1 MTLKTNYAGHDI
13 AYEKKLSSGQDG
25 WDHKSEYAQFAHR
38 MSSVMQRV
46 DTNGLVLELGCGAGN
61 MSQWLKTIG
70 YSDIV
75 GVDISK
81 AAIDHARLRLPD
93 DQFYCLDL
101 TQQPLN
107 ALSNSFDAVFDSHM
121 LHCIV
126 GDDRA
131 AVFQEARRLLKPGG
145 VFFGE
150 TMCTPVD
157 QTIAKQVGYQ
167 TDTGLCVA
175 PCGTVTRYIG
185 SPENLLDELNDFGF
199 DVIEQCVE
207 VDESGIGSL
216 RFACQ
221 AT

>member
-75 GVDISK
+75 GVGISK

-121 LHCIV
+121 LHCIALLAMTV
-126 GDDRA
+126 RLCFRRH
-131 AVFQEARRLLKPGG
+131 VVYLNRVVCFLVRPCVRRLTKLLQSKSVTKPIRAY
-145 VFFGE
+145 VLH
-150 TMCTPVD
+150 P
-157 QTIAKQVGYQ
+157 
-167 TDTGLCVA
+167 VA
-175 PCGTVTRYIG
+175 PSRDILD
-185 SPENLLDELNDFGF
+185 LLK
-199 DVIEQCVE
+199 IC
-207 VDESGIGSL
+207 
-216 RFACQ
+216 
-221 AT
+221 